1 MRGVDAPPRPC
12 ATSACWIARWS
23 GSRNFQAAKSRGSA
37 WPALWRG
44 ARDLL
49 LGDEPFASLDLPL
62 ARRLAEDLRRLATRD
77 GVTVV
82 LALHQIA
89 LARALADRIIGV
101 NDGRVL
107 FDGPACAFDPDC
119 RSAGFRLSRRR
130 GAKPDS
136 DRERMLK

>member
-1 MRGVDAPPRPC
+1 MARALARRPR
-12 ATSACWIARWS
+12 
-23 GSRNFQAAKSRGSA
+23 
-37 WPALWRG
+37 
-44 ARDLL
+44 LL

-107 FDGPACAFDPDC
+107 FDGPACAFDPAAEA
-119 RSAGFRLSRRR
+119 RVFASPAGAAQSRILIEK
-130 GAKPDS
+130 GC
-136 DRERMLK
+136 